1 MEYLQDWGLRL
12 MQYKYESLNTLA
24 AVFSNIEDPRDNRGK
39 LHKLLDIFILT
50 VFGLL
55 WGHTDFTN
63 MELDLKYHTEYFTM
77 LLGLENGIPSHDT
90 FSTAFSIINPAE
102 FLECFIQWIVDL
114 TRAKGNHIA
123 IDGKA
128 IRAAC
133 EKVYRKKVPML
144 LNALMVETGI
154 CIGQLKVEAKT
165 NEIKGIPDLLAWLD
179 IEGAVVTTDAVGCQK
194 EIIKIL
200 LSKGADFVLPV
211 KDNQSTMHKD
221 IQLEF
226 NTVIAENEIEVAA
239 TKKYAEKGI
248 TISTPIADKLC
259 VHQEFSQGHSRME
272 RRTYYVWHDTSCIS
286 KDEWTGVECVGMAV
300 RERLNIHRDDNG
312 EIIDEEPTIETETYI
327 ISKHMSAEEFGCYS
341 RHHWAIENSLHWVLD
356 DALRE
361 DRCTARKG
369 HATENLGLMRK
380 IIYNLLKL
388 DDAVQGM
395 SVRAKQVYYR
405 NNPDAVCK
413 LLFEVVPG
421 ARM

>member
-1 MEYLQDWGLRL
+1 

-24 AVFSNIEDPRDNRGK
+24 AILSTIEDTRDNRGK
-39 LHKLLDIFILT
+39 RHKLLDIFILT
-50 VFGLL
+50 IFGLL

-63 MELDLKYHTEYFTM
+63 MALELKYHEEYFTE

-90 FSTAFSIINPAE
+90 FSAAFSIINPAE
-102 FLECFIQWIVDL
+102 FVECFIQWIVDL
-114 TRAKGNHIA
+114 THTEGKHVA

-133 EKVYRKKVPML
+133 EKVYCKKVPML
-144 LNALMVETGI
+144 INALVVETGI
-154 CIGQLKVEAKT
+154 CIGQLKVDTKT

-179 IEGAVVTTDAVGCQK
+179 IEGAVVTTDAIGCQR
-194 EIIKIL
+194 EIIEMLI
-200 LSKGADFVLPV
+200 SKGADFVLPV
-211 KDNQSTMHKD
+211 KDNQANMHKN
-221 IQLEF
+221 IQLEME
-226 NTVIAENEIEVAA
+226 TIIAEQQLEAA
-239 TKKYAEKGI
+239 RAEKYSAKRI
-248 TISTPIADKLC
+248 KIETPLTDKLGIY
-259 VHQEFSQGHSRME
+259 QEVDKGHSRIE
-272 RRTYYVWHDTSCIS
+272 RRTYYVWNDASCII
-286 KDEWTGVECVGMAV
+286 KDEWPHVASVGMAV
-300 RERLNIHRDDNG
+300 RERLIIHRDENG
-312 EIIDEEPTIETETYI
+312 EIINEEPSVETETYI

-405 NNPDAVCK
+405 NNPDAICR
-413 LLFEVVPG
+413 LIFEVVPG
-421 ARM
+421 SK